1 VNESVSCG
9 WKPTFIEEFLQNRIF
24 IPVFPVFFLSPV
36 LFFLSLDLIS
46 FYYLFF
52 LLFTVIFCFIFNFWL
67 PFTLYICHLFVVM
80 VFVCRLFYFYFADR
94 CTNKNNTRT
103 HTRTILQASHTN
115 TGTHTHTNTGTLALN
130 FFSSFSLRLFHFYAL
145 YTTASIYLISVSAFR

>member
-1 VNESVSCG
+1 MRLETHLYRGIPLKQDFYSSVSC
-9 WKPTFIEEFLQNRIF
+9 
-24 IPVFPVFFLSPV
+24 FFS
-36 LFFLSLDLIS
+36 FHRFCSFSHFIS
-46 FYYLFF
+46 FYNLFF

>member
-1 VNESVSCG
+1 M
-9 WKPTFIEEFLQNRIF
+9 IF

-52 LLFTVIFCFIFNFWL
+52 LLFTVIFCFIFFFGCL
-67 PFTLYICHLFVVM
+67 LLYLFVTCLLLW
-80 VFVCRLFYFYFADR
+80 FLFAVSFIF
-94 CTNKNNTRT
+94 
-103 HTRTILQASHTN
+103 ILQTGALTKTTHVHTHGQFCKRR
-115 TGTHTHTNTGTLALN
+115 TQTLAHTHTNTGTLALN